1 MARTFLLKADEAAS
15 PARLTIDYAGA
26 LNAQQ
31 FAATTTGPG
40 PVLVL
45 AGAGTGK
52 TRTLVYRVAYL
63 VETGVPPERIVLLT
77 FTRRAAREMLGRASS
92 LLDGRCEAVEGGTFH
107 AFCAQILR
115 RHAPRLGLPH
125 GFTLLDAS
133 DSADVLDLLRTRAGH
148 DKAATRFPKKGTL
161 QSVLS
166 AARNKGQDV
175 GEALAERSPQ
185 FAAHA
190 EAVAQLARDYA
201 AYKREHALV
210 DYDDLLLLTLQLFE
224 AHPDVKALVA
234 GQIQHVLVD
243 EYQDTNPAQARLVE
257 AFASVHGNVMAVGD
271 DAQSIYRFRGA
282 DFANIFGFPER
293 FPGARLLKLE
303 ENYRS
308 VQPVLD
314 LANRLLEQA
323 TRRYDKTLFTAKTGP
338 AEPPALVAARDDRTE
353 ARFVAQMLLQRR
365 EEGTPLSRMAVL
377 FRSAF
382 HSFELEIELAR
393 RGIPFVKFGGMKLAE
408 AAHVKDVVAHLKL
421 AENPRD
427 APAWL
432 RVLQLLPGIGAR
444 TADAIAA
451 WTTSGTTEPYT
462 LPESAPW
469 LRKHAHRL
477 EALLALLRG
486 LNAPGVPLVAQ
497 VEAVLAYYAPILKDT
512 YAEDFP
518 KREQD
523 LEHFAGLADGHRSRA
538 AFVETLALDPI
549 ELTALGVDAEV
560 PDEAPLVL
568 STVHSAKGLEFDT
581 VFVIHLLDGYLP
593 SAYSLANADELDEEL
608 RLLYVAVT
616 RAETNLFLSYPVTQ
630 YRRFAGDVLTKPS
643 RFLTPLGPDVL
654 EPMALVETPAAALP
668 ASPPVARMED
678 AATPA
683 ASPPAVLPPAA
694 PPPSRPVRGL
704 KPAPPVLPGDAGAP
718 LPF

>member
-1 MARTFLLKADEAAS
+1 MARTFLLQPDEAAPS
-15 PARLTIDYAGA
+15 RLTLDYAGD

-31 FAATTTGPG
+31 HAAATTGPG
-40 PVLVL
+40 AVLVL

-63 VETGVPPERIVLLT
+63 VETGTPPEAIVLLT
-77 FTRRAAREMLGRASS
+77 FTRRAAREMLGRASA
-92 LLDGRCEAVEGGTFH
+92 LLDGRCERVEGGTFH

-115 RHAPRLGLPH
+115 RFAPRLGLPH

-133 DSADVLDLLRTRAGH
+133 DAADVLDLLRTREGF
-148 DKAATRFPKKGTL
+148 DKSAKRFPKKGTL
-161 QSVLS
+161 QSVIS
-166 AARNKGQDV
+166 AARNKDADV
-175 GEALAERSPQ
+175 AETLAERYPH

-190 EAVAQLARDYA
+190 EAVANLADAYA
-201 AYKREHALV
+201 AYKRDHGLV
-210 DYDDLLLLTLQLFE
+210 DYDDLLLLTLHLFDE
-224 AHPDVKALVA
+224 HPEVKTLVA
-234 GQIQHVLVD
+234 SGIRHVLVD

-314 LANRLLEQA
+314 LANRLLAQA
-323 TRRYDKTLFTAKTGP
+323 TRRYDKTLFTTQKPTGELP
-338 AEPPALVAARDDRTE
+338 AVVAARDDRTE
-353 ARFVAQMLLQRR
+353 ARFVVQMILQQR
-365 EEGTPLSRMAVL
+365 EAGVPLARMAVL

-382 HSFELEIELAR
+382 HSFELELELAR
-393 RGIPFVKFGGMKLAE
+393 RGVPFVKFGGMKLAE
-408 AAHVKDVVAHLKL
+408 AAHIKDVVAHLKL

-444 TADAIAA
+444 TADGIAA
-451 WTTSGTTEPYT
+451 WTTSGSAEPYT
-462 LPESAPW
+462 LPENAPK

-477 EALLALLRG
+477 DALMALLRR
-486 LNAPGVPLVAQ
+486 LQAPGLSVMQQ
-497 VEAVLAYYAPILKDT
+497 VEAVLAYYTPILKEK

-523 LEHFAGLADGHRSRA
+523 LEHFVGLADGFRSRA
-538 AFVETLALDPI
+538 AFVEALALDPI
-549 ELTALGVDAEV
+549 ELTALNAEAETH
-560 PDEAPLVL
+560 DEPPLVL

-581 VFVIHLLDGYLP
+581 VFVLHLLDGYLP
-593 SAYSLANADELDEEL
+593 SAYALASTDDLDEEL

-616 RAETNLFLSYPVTQ
+616 RAETNLFLSYPVAQ

-643 RFLTPLGPDVL
+643 RFLAPLGPDVL
-654 EPMALVETPAAALP
+654 EPMQLVETPALP
-668 ASPPVARMED
+668 LPPSPPVPKIEAQPT
-678 AATPA
+678 TPR
-683 ASPPAVLPPAA
+683 PPRTLKPAA
-694 PPPSRPVRGL
+694 PLP
-704 KPAPPVLPGDAGAP
+704 PGDAEAN